1 MVTAKATLAKA
12 DASQADVDA
21 QAETVSA
28 LSTVVTESNTAG
40 FDKKQAAE
48 KEVAKAEAEKKATP
62 AEKALSVATT
72 TLTQVSSE
80 AEVTNKLAETE
91 LAKSDVKEE
100 NKAAVAA
107 AVAKN
112 QAVLTET
119 KALLADKSVTK
130 EQVDAQLERLN
141 ESILAVYNE
150 LKNAGIGRD
159 GKFAV
164 NLAEA
169 QTTALKDASTETGKK
184 WLEDHGYSS
193 LSDIKVKTKE
203 DNLKEIKDLNDQIQ
217 WLDLEIQV
225 HGQI

>member
-1 MVTAKATLAKA
+1 M
-12 DASQADVDA
+12 
-21 QAETVSA
+21 
-28 LSTVVTESNTAG
+28 STVVTESNTAG

-48 KEVAKAEAEKKATP
+48 KEAAKAETEKTATP
-62 AEKALSVATT
+62 VEKALSAATT

-91 LAKSDVKEE
+91 LAKADVKEE
-100 NKAAVAA
+100 NKAAVTA

-112 QAVLTET
+112 QAVLAET

-130 EQVDAQLERLN
+130 EQVNAQLERLN

-164 NLAEA
+164 NLADA
-169 QTTALKDASTETGKK
+169 QTTALKDASTETGKA
-184 WLEDHGYSS
+184 WLDQHGYSS

-217 WLDLEIQV
+217 WLDFADTAAWTGLNANNQL
-225 HGQI
+225 QIGSTYI